1 LEGKKLAVF
10 GQRRFQ
16 DKLHLILIMPQGG
29 RALIPKEWTD
39 LEALPPES
47 PAQANSHNNLLGS
60 VWELLHARAVVDALL
75 NRRNA

>member
-1 LEGKKLAVF
+1 
-10 GQRRFQ
+10 
-16 DKLHLILIMPQGG
+16 MPQGG

-60 VWELLHARAVVDALL
+60 VRELLHARAVVDALL